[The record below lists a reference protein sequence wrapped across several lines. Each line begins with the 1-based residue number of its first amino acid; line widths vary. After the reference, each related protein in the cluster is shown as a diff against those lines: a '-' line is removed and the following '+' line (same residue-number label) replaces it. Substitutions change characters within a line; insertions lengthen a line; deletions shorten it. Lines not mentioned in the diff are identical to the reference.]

1 MLRHSKSG
9 FAEVLGNPV
18 TAFNDAHSK
27 VALRAMGR
35 ALAQDRLCLAFQP
48 IVKATNSDFPAFF
61 ECLLRIEEPSGHLA
75 SAGQFMAIIEGH
87 ELGRL
92 VDRFVLRNALATLES
107 HPHCRLSINISAQSL
122 GDEEWLRVLH
132 EAAESHTH
140 VTDRLIVEITE
151 SSKLVGDDVS
161 MSFFNH
167 VREVGCS
174 IAIDDFGTGYTSL
187 ANLRDFRFDMLKID
201 GSFVRGLIKHDVNR
215 FLVEKMV
222 EIAKKFDLLTIA
234 EWVETAEEAQLLAE
248 IGVDCLQGFHFG
260 KPLESL
266 PGGIGWESGDQI
278 SL

>member
-9 FAEVLGNPV
+9 FAEVQGDSVAQYNEQHV
-18 TAFNDAHSK
+18 K

-35 ALAQDRLCLAFQP
+35 ALAQDRLCLAYQP
-48 IVKATNSDFPAFF
+48 IVKAANPDFPAFF

-75 SAGQFMAIIEGH
+75 SAGQFLPIIEHH

-92 VDRFVLRNALATLES
+92 VDRFVLRRALEVLES
-107 HPHCRLSINISAQSL
+107 HPHCRLSVNVSAQSL
-122 GDEEWLRVLH
+122 GDEDWLRLLH
-132 EAAESHTH
+132 EAAEHQDH
-140 VTDRLIVEITE
+140 VTDRLIIEITE
-151 SSKLVGDDVS
+151 SSKLVNDDIS

-167 VREVGCS
+167 VRQVGCA
-174 IAIDDFGTGYTSL
+174 IAIDDFGNGYTSL

-222 EIAKKFDLLTIA
+222 EIAKKFDLLVIA
-234 EWVETAEEAQLLAE
+234 EWVETAEEAELLAE
-248 IGVDCLQGFHFG
+248 MGVDCLQGFHFG
-260 KPLESL
+260 KPLASV
-266 PGGIGWESGDQI
+266 PGNIIWEGGGRI